1 MIKTLSE
8 ELNELIGAT
17 ITQAEVVASD
27 GDNWPV
33 LILAHPSGKMIQ
45 IEILRDNEGN
55 GPGCL
60 FMSEVK

>member
-1 MIKTLSE
+1 MMKTLNE
-8 ELNELIGAT
+8 ELNELVGAT

-33 LILAHPSGKMIQ
+33 LILAHPSGKIIQ
-45 IEILRDNEGN
+45 IEVSRDGEGN
-55 GPGCL
+55 GPGYL